1 MSELSPSQTRE
12 AQTAPH
18 HVVIVGG
25 GFAGLYAARALAT
38 APVSVT
44 LIDKNNFHLFQP
56 MLYQVATGELPADD
70 IAAPL
75 RSVLAKQKNIE
86 VLMAEVTGVD
96 VEGRKIEMAGQSLA
110 YDSLILATGS
120 HYNYFGHPEWQQIA
134 PSLKSIEDAMAI
146 RGKVL
151 QAFEAAEVE
160 AGKHD
165 ADPDKVK
172 ALLTFVLVGAGPTGV
187 EMAGAIKELI
197 DETVTSEFR
206 HISAASTQVI
216 IVEAAGRILAMFPED
231 TAAKTKAH
239 LEKMGI
245 EVRLNAKVEEV
256 TEDGISASGQHIP
269 ARTVLWTA
277 GTVGSDA
284 AQWVGAETEKDGRA
298 KVGSD
303 LSVSG
308 HPEIFILGDTAAVKA
323 PVRDLVGRPRPDP
336 EEMPGLAPPAMQEGR
351 YVAKVIRRRAK
362 RLPAP
367 EPFEYWDKGSLAQVS
382 RGYAVADLGFARFV
396 GFFAWLIWIG
406 VHIFYLIGYGN
417 RLLVLLQWAVTA
429 LTSKRGDRILPQTL
443 APDVPKPATQPA

>member
-1 MSELSPSQTRE
+1 MSELSQSQNS
-12 AQTAPH
+12 QH

-75 RSVLAKQKNIE
+75 RATLAKQKNIE

-96 VEGRKIEMAGQSLA
+96 VEGRKVEMAGQALA

-120 HYNYFGHPEWQQIA
+120 HYNYFGHPEWQKIA
-134 PSLKSIEDAMAI
+134 PSLKSIDDALTI

-165 ADPDKVK
+165 ADADKVK

-187 EMAGAIKELI
+187 EMAGAIREMI
-197 DETVTSEFR
+197 DETVSSEFH
-206 HISAASTQVI
+206 HIKGASAQVI
-216 IVEAAGRILAMFPED
+216 IVEAAGRILSMFPEE
-231 TAAKTKAH
+231 TAATTKAH

-245 EVRLNAKVEEV
+245 QIRLNSKVEEV

-284 AQWVGAETEKDGRA
+284 AKWVGADAEKDGRA
-298 KVGSD
+298 KVSPD

-323 PVRDLVGRPRPDP
+323 PVRDLVGRPRPKP

-362 RLPAP
+362 ALPAP
-367 EPFEYWDKGSLAQVS
+367 KPFEYWDKGSLAQVS
-382 RGYAVADLGFARFV
+382 RGFAVADLGFVRFV

-406 VHIFYLIGYGN
+406 VHIFYLIGFGN
-417 RLLVLLQWAVTA
+417 RLLVLLQWAITV
-429 LTSKRGDRILPQTL
+429 LTSKRGDRILSQTL
-443 APDVPKPATQPA
+443 APDVPKPATQAA

>member
-1 MSELSPSQTRE
+1 M
-12 AQTAPH
+12 
-18 HVVIVGG
+18 VIVGG

-75 RSVLAKQKNIE
+75 RATLAKQKNIE
-86 VLMAEVTGVD
+86 VLMAEVTGID
-96 VEGRKIEMAGQSLA
+96 VAARKVEMAGQSLT

-134 PSLKSIEDAMAI
+134 PSLKSVDDALAI

-160 AGKHD
+160 AGKQD

-187 EMAGAIKELI
+187 EMAGAIRELI
-197 DETVTSEFR
+197 DETVSSEFH
-206 HISAASTQVI
+206 HIRASDTQVI
-216 IVEAAGRILAMFPED
+216 IVEAAGRILSMFPEE

-245 EVRLNAKVEEV
+245 EIRLNAKVEDV
-256 TEDGISASGQHIP
+256 TEDGISASGQKIA

-284 AQWVGAETEKDGRA
+284 AKWVGAETEKDGRA

-308 HPEIFILGDTAAVKA
+308 HPEIFILGDTASVKA
-323 PVRDLVGRPRPDP
+323 PVRDLVGRPRPEP

-362 RLPAP
+362 SLPAP

-406 VHIFYLIGYGN
+406 VHIFYLIGFGN
-417 RLLVLLQWAVTA
+417 RLLVLLQWAVTV
-429 LTSKRGDRILPQTL
+429 LTSKRGDRILPQNL
-443 APDVPKPATQPA
+443 APDVPKPDTPQPAAQAA